1 MSKLIAVLIV
11 LCTILI
17 LLFMSYIL
25 LSIIDLTVDSEQSR
39 KTMIK
44 YLQSISEEIHRLNN
58 DWK

>member
-1 MSKLIAVLIV
+1 MGIIIALVV

-17 LLFMSYIL
+17 LLFMGYIL
-25 LSIIDLTVDSEQSR
+25 LSIIDLTIDTKEMR
-39 KTMIK
+39 KTEIK

>member
-1 MSKLIAVLIV
+1 MGKLIAVLIV

-17 LLFMSYIL
+17 LLFMAYIL